1 MDMPTPLRVLIAEA
15 APEGAYDVLRELGR
29 AGLAPFAQ
37 VVSTPAELDQLL
49 GLMVWDVLIS
59 DAGLPGLGPAAAV
72 QAVRARGLDVPLIA
86 LGRTAGEGPAVEAM
100 RAGACEY
107 FFRDRLV
114 DRLGPAVEREVA
126 AAGERR
132 ARREKLLAPGQPR
145 SIDALASAL
154 RHELSNPLSSVMSN
168 LAYLREEL
176 AALRERG
183 QVPTDAQWRD
193 LDEAAADTM
202 EGAQRIRDLV
212 GGLGAFAA
220 GE

>member
-1 MDMPTPLRVLIAEA
+1 MPTPLRVLIAEA
-15 APEGAYDVLRELGR
+15 APEGAYDVLRELRR
-29 AGLAPFAQ
+29 AGLVPFAQ
-37 VVSTPAELDQLL
+37 VVATPAELDQLL
-49 GLMVWDVLIS
+49 GLMPWHVLIS
-59 DAGLPGLGPAAAV
+59 DAELPGLGPAAAV
-72 QAVRARGLDVPLIA
+72 QAVCARGLDVPLIA

-100 RAGACEY
+100 RAGAREY
-107 FFRDRLV
+107 LFRGRLE
-114 DRLGPAVEREVA
+114 RLGAAVEREVA

-132 ARREKLLAPGQPR
+132 ARRENLLAPGQPR
-145 SIDALASAL
+145 TIDALASAL
-154 RHELSNPLSSVMSN
+154 QHDLSNPLSSVMSN

-183 QVPTDAQWRD
+183 QHPTEAQWRD
-193 LDEAAADTM
+193 LDEAAADAL